1 MSINASTITSLTTN
15 GSITLAPN
23 GTGGVVLDGVK
34 ITENEIAAANTND
47 DLQLTAAG
55 TGAVTLGAIRISG
68 SQISSD
74 DSTSIQIKETLEVD
88 VLNSDDSSSIAVTTG
103 MTITGAVDV
112 GGTLSASSIDVNT
125 ISSTDSS
132 GVVINDGL
140 SVAGPLNGSG
150 SSVLQISDGVDIENE
165 LTVEGTTNADGN
177 LLTGGY
183 QAYSTTE
190 TLTGAGGSN
199 AIAVTNGVSFLNT
212 ASGTATLSIA
222 DGVVGQIKHI
232 IMVAAGNN
240 ATLSNTNLNV
250 ATQILFNAVG
260 ETATLMFDGTT
271 SKWNV
276 LAVNGATI
284 S

>member
-1 MSINASTITSLTTN
+1 M
-15 GSITLAPN
+15 
-23 GTGGVVLDGVK
+23 
-34 ITENEIAAANTND
+34 
-47 DLQLTAAG
+47 
-55 TGAVTLGAIRISG
+55 GAIRING

-74 DSTSIQIKETLEVD
+74 DSNAIQIKETLQVD
-88 VLNSDDSSSIAVTTG
+88 NLSSDDSSALNVTSG
-103 MTITGAVDV
+103 MTIAGAVDV

-125 ISSTDSS
+125 ISSSDSS
-132 GVVINDGL
+132 GVIINDGL

-165 LTVEGTTNADGN
+165 LTVEGNTNADGN
-177 LLTGGY
+177 LFTAGY
-183 QAYSTTE
+183 QAYSVTE

-199 AIAVTNGVSFLNT
+199 AISVTNGVTFLNT
-212 ASGTATLSIA
+212 GSGTATLTIA

-232 IMVAAGNN
+232 IMVVAGNN
-240 ATLSNTNLNV
+240 ATLSNTNVNV

-260 ETATLMFDGTT
+260 ETATLMFDTT
-271 SKWNV
+271 TNKWNV